1 MVNDARSDE
10 LIQKTL
16 TKTGIGSD
24 LLEAIQRS
32 AVRLQPQPRPEF
44 VAPPDDAS
52 GAAPPPEV
60 APKPAMFSVVMW
72 GLTRLRGFALENGNF
87 TIFWTA

>member
-1 MVNDARSDE
+1 MVNDVRSDE

-16 TKTGIGSD
+16 TNTGIGSD

-60 APKPAMFSVVMW
+60 AQSQRCSPS
-72 GLTRLRGFALENGNF
+72 
-87 TIFWTA
+87 